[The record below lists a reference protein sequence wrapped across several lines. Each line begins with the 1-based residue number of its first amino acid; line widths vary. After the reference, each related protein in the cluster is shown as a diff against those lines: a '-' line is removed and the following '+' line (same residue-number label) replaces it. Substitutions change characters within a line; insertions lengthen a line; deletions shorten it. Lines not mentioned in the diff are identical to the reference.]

1 MPNVNWQFQAA
12 IPGGPSVLLNQPSIA
27 VAAYDVATITITAG
41 ASSVDLP
48 IQPSSGAG
56 DVIFLVISSDRYHP
70 GINYT
75 VDALPAAHVLDGPHV
90 LLGSGA
96 VGFLNSSAPPQKLVF
111 NNASAKDASVQV
123 VVGRKV
129 P

>member
-12 IPGGPSVLLNQPSIA
+12 ILGGPSVLLNQPGIPI
-27 VAAYDVATITITAG
+27 AAYDVAAVDVAPG
-41 ASSVDLP
+41 ASGVDVP
-48 IQPSSGAG
+48 IQPSSSAG
-56 DVIFLVISSDRYHP
+56 DVVFLVVSSSVYDP

-75 VDALPAAHVLDGPHV
+75 VDALTDKHVLDGPHV

-96 VGFLNSSAPPQKLVF
+96 VGLLNSSASPQKLVF
-111 NNASAKDASVQV
+111 NNTSAQKASVQV
-123 VVGRKV
+123 VVGRKL